1 MKKQKTIILA
11 IAALATLTACDSGDA
26 PLQHADSYD
35 YITFAAQP
43 QRLLTRT
50 NPYEAYDTQ
59 RHPATMGTFGY
70 YDLASATDMST
81 SANCIFN
88 NETTTY
94 TAATAEWTTA
104 TRKLWS
110 DYAKATSFDFF
121 AYMPQA
127 ASATLTR
134 TAPSAYTL
142 TLPFTMTVAQ
152 SSSDGV
158 SSSDGTSM
166 PVAPTPVILDTKAA
180 PIICALPEHKEG
192 KTASDGDFTFDRV
205 INMQFDQTLTGY
217 RLLFQLDPTMGA
229 IRQFRIKSVT
239 LSGQLATSGT
249 VSRSY
254 SWSDSKKEWTADG
267 IQWTGINRQSFDDSP
282 FAIPYKN
289 NTAANDNN
297 TTFFDDDTKTAVVT
311 NDDYTQWGPDFYT
324 IPDAQFRPVISVTY
338 DAELKAEDGTTVV
351 SRKDITSTIT
361 LNKEKFSSLTT
372 GKIAFITPIRIL
384 IQPRYLYVLADDDAY
399 AGHLLIK

>member
-1 MKKQKTIILA
+1 MKKKKTIILA
-11 IAALATLTACDSGDA
+11 IAALATLIACDSGDA

-50 NPYEAYDTQ
+50 NPYEAYDAQ

-70 YDLASATDMST
+70 HDLASATDL
-81 SANCIFN
+81 AAAAYCIFN
-88 NETTTY
+88 NETATY
-94 TAATAEWTTA
+94 TPATAEWTTA
-104 TRKLWS
+104 TRKRWS
-110 DYAKATSFDFF
+110 DYSKATSFDFF

-127 ASATLTR
+127 AGATLTR
-134 TAPSAYTL
+134 TATSAYTL

-152 SSSDGV
+152 SSSDGA
-158 SSSDGTSM
+158 ST
-166 PVAPTPVILDTKAA
+166 PVAPVILDTKAV

-254 SWSDSKKEWTADG
+254 SWSDNKKEWTADG

-297 TTFFDDDTKTAVVT
+297 TTVFDDDTKTAVVT

-361 LNKEKFSSLTT
+361 LNKENFSSLTT
-372 GKIAFITPIRIL
+372 GKIAIINPIKIL

>member
-1 MKKQKTIILA
+1 MKKQKAIILA
-11 IAALATLTACDSGDA
+11 LAPLATITACDSSDA

-59 RHPATMGTFGY
+59 RHPSTMGTFGY
-70 YDLASATDMST
+70 YDLASATDLT
-81 SANCIFN
+81 AAAYCIFN

-94 TAATAEWTTA
+94 TAASAEWTTA
-104 TRKLWS
+104 TRKRWS

-127 ASATLTR
+127 AGATLTR
-134 TAPSAYTL
+134 TATSAYTL

-158 SSSDGTSM
+158 SS
-166 PVAPTPVILDTKAA
+166 PVAPAPVILDTKAA

-205 INMQFDQTLTGY
+205 ITMQFDQTLTGY
-217 RLLFQLDPTMGA
+217 QLLFQLDPTMGA
-229 IRQFRIKSVT
+229 IRHFRIKSVT
-239 LSGQLATSGT
+239 LSGQLPTSGT
-249 VSRSY
+249 VSRTY

-267 IQWTGINRQSFDDSP
+267 IQWAGINRQSFDDSP
-282 FAIPYKN
+282 FALPYKN

-338 DAELKAEDGTTVV
+338 DAELKAEDSTTVV

-372 GKIAFITPIRIL
+372 GKIAFINPIRIL

-399 AGHLLIK
+399 TGHLLIK

>member
-11 IAALATLTACDSGDA
+11 IAALATLIACDSSDA

-43 QRLLTRT
+43 QRLLTRA
-50 NPYEAYDTQ
+50 NPYEAYDAQ

-70 YDLASATDMST
+70 HDLASATDLT
-81 SANCIFN
+81 AAAYCIFN
-88 NETTTY
+88 NETATY
-94 TAATAEWTTA
+94 TPATAEWTTA
-104 TRKLWS
+104 TRKMWS
-110 DYAKATSFDFF
+110 DYSKATSFDFF

-127 ASATLTR
+127 AGATLTR

-142 TLPFTMTVAQ
+142 TLPFTMTTADN
-152 SSSDGV
+152 SSSDGA
-158 SSSDGTSM
+158 ST
-166 PVAPTPVILDTKAA
+166 PVAPAPVILDTKAA

-205 INMQFDQTLTGY
+205 ITMQFDQTLTGY

-249 VSRSY
+249 VSRTY
-254 SWSDSKKEWTADG
+254 SWSDSKKKWTADG
-267 IQWTGINRQSFDDSP
+267 IQWTGINRQSFDNSP

-297 TTFFDDDTKTAVVT
+297 TTVFDDDTKTAVIT
-311 NDDYTQWGPDFYT
+311 NATSTQWGPDFYT

-361 LNKEKFSSLTT
+361 LNKENFSSLTT
-372 GKIAFITPIRIL
+372 GKIAIINPIKIL

-399 AGHLLIK
+399 AGHLLIN